1 MSSNDAVGPLQ
12 DLLAQFSDRLA
23 SVEAKI
29 GLETPSGG
37 GGGGGGGAAAAG
49 GGGGGGGD
57 APQVTAFDSDV
68 TTLVTA
74 FTAACSKLGPA
85 IEELGDI
92 TKRGFEAQ
100 RALVVLASKCKQGD
114 LQPHLSD
121 IKAVYLDMKGS
132 VDPRSDHV
140 NHAKAVNEAVQSA
153 NWLMMPSGAADF
165 VSEAIGS
172 TDFWANKVRVE
183 YKAKSPEH
191 VEFCVALKALLQGLV
206 KYIKAHHV
214 PGLKWNPRGGS
225 TADYGGGG
233 GGGGA
238 SAAAAPAPAAAP
250 ARAPA
255 APAGGGMSS
264 VFAGIKSI
272 DQSSGKTAGLKAVT
286 KDMQTWRSEYKG
298 GDKPA
303 PKAAAAPKPKPK
315 PTAAAKPKPPPVCE
329 LQRDRWIIEHQVGP
343 DVVTVKDLNMK
354 QQVYIYG
361 CENATIVLEG
371 KCKTIAIDK
380 CVKTQVVF
388 DSAVSACELVNCR
401 SMKVQCKG
409 QVPSVAIDKTDGVV
423 VYLSEEAKGAQIV
436 TSKSSEMNVSFP
448 KEGTDEWTEVP
459 IPEQFVNKIQPDGT
473 LKSEVSELY
482 S

>member
-1 MSSNDAVGPLQ
+1 MSSNDAVAPLQ
-12 DLLAQFSDRLA
+12 DLLAQFSARLA

-37 GGGGGGGAAAAG
+37 GGGDDTAAAASV
-49 GGGGGGGD
+49 GGGGGD

-68 TTLVTA
+68 KTLVTA

-92 TKRGFEAQ
+92 TRRGFEAQ

-114 LQPHLSD
+114 LSPHLSD
-121 IKAVYLDMKGS
+121 IKAVFLDVKGS
-132 VDPRSDHV
+132 IDPRSDHV

-153 NWLMMPSGAADF
+153 NWLMMPTGAADF
-165 VSEAIGS
+165 VAEAIGS

-191 VEFCVALKALLQGLV
+191 VAFCNTLKALLQGLV
-206 KYIKAHHV
+206 AYIKAHHV

-225 TADYGGGG
+225 VADFGGGG

-238 SAAAAPAPAAAP
+238 SAAAAPAPAPP
-250 ARAPA
+250 ARAAA
-255 APAGGGMSS
+255 APAGGGMAS

-272 DQSSGKTAGLKAVT
+272 DQSSGKTAGLKTVT
-286 KDMQTWRSEYKG
+286 KDMQTWRAEYKG

-303 PKAAAAPKPKPK
+303 PKSAAAPKPKPK
-315 PTAAAKPKPPPVCE
+315 PAAAAAAKPKPPPVCE

-380 CVKTQVVF
+380 CAKTQVVF

-409 QVPSVAIDKTDGVV
+409 QVPSVAIDKTDGCV

-448 KEGTDEWTEVP
+448 KAGTDEWMEVP

-473 LKSEVSELY
+473 LTSEVSELY